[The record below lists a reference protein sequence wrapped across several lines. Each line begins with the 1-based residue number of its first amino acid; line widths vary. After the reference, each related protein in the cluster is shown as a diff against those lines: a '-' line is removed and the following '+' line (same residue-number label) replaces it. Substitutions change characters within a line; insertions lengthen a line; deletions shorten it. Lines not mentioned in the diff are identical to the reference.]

1 LVESAEFLDA
11 FGAPQGGRTPEVAEV
26 APWRGRVPED
36 LISFWLAHGTGS
48 YSSRNLWLTIA
59 PEAEAILHRRLGST
73 LDRPAIFALGA
84 SGQLHLWTLSATHL
98 MLDVGTGL
106 VMDMTSLGRTAP
118 VPYDAPDLARAVGV
132 TTEAFISAYLQGR
145 NEPEDFWA
153 TLFSLVSDDSDDSA
167 RPSVTRLER
176 TLGGPL
182 TEGEHFVSVD
192 QTDPSSWRRTTLTK
206 SCAELPSPLRFVRYA
221 LEGDQ
226 QVPLEETITLNP

>member
-48 YSSRNLWLTIA
+48 YSSRNLWLTIV
-59 PEAEAILHRRLGST
+59 PEAEATLHRRLGT
-73 LDRPAIFALGA
+73 VLDKPAIFGLSAH
-84 SGQLHLWTLSATHL
+84 GQLHLWTAASTHL
-98 MLDVGTGL
+98 MLDLGTGL

-132 TTEAFISAYLQGR
+132 TTEAFVSAFLQGR
-145 NEPEDFWA
+145 TEPEDLWA
-153 TLFSLVSDDSDDSA
+153 VLFSLVSDDSEDSA
-167 RPSVTRLER
+167 RPSVALLER

-182 TEGEHFVSVD
+182 TEGEHFVSAD
-192 QTDPSSWRRTTLTK
+192 QTDVSSWRRTTLTK
-206 SCAELPSPLRFVRYA
+206 SCAELLSPLRLVRYVI
-221 LEGDQ
+221 EGEM